1 MRSVVLGFNVRD
13 NSPFVEVIHMAEY
26 KIRDLEVLSG
36 IKAHTIRMW
45 EKRYNLFSP
54 ERTDTQIR
62 TYTDDDLTRMI
73 NIAILNRCGLKISKI
88 ATMSDEEIHQNVMDC
103 NGKQSEDVAIERLI
117 VALIEMDER
126 LFRDTLNDLIQSVG
140 LTLTFTDKLIPFL
153 DRIGI
158 MWLVG
163 TINPAQEHFMSNL
176 IRQKVISETD
186 RLPIPEKNTVDALL
200 FLPEHEQHEISLLFY
215 NFMLRDRGF
224 STVYLGQS
232 VPYDALSA
240 CIERLAPR
248 TMVTSWLTAVDDNFM
263 HSYFKRL
270 NSDNATIPVLA
281 GGIQVNNRK
290 DLVKD
295 FVHEIKDLPNQIE
308 ALLS

>member
-1 MRSVVLGFNVRD
+1 
-13 NSPFVEVIHMAEY
+13 MAEY

-36 IKAHTIRMW
+36 IKAHTIRIW

-73 NIAILNRCGLKISKI
+73 NIAILNRCGFKISKI
-88 ATMSDEEIHQNVMDC
+88 ATMQNEEIHNNVIEC
-103 NGKQSEDVAIERLI
+103 NGKNAEDVAIERLI
-117 VALIEMDER
+117 VAMIEMNER
-126 LFRDTLNDLIQSVG
+126 LFHDTLNDLIQSVG

-163 TINPAQEHFMSNL
+163 SINPAQEHFMSNL

-186 RLPIPEKNTVDALL
+186 RLPIPQKKTVDALL

-215 NFMLRDRGF
+215 NFMLRDKGF

-232 VPYDALSA
+232 VPYDALKS
-240 CIERLAPR
+240 CIEQLAPQ

-270 NSDNATIPVLA
+270 ATESAKIPVLA

-295 FVHEIKDLPNQIE
+295 FIHEINDLPKQIE
-308 ALLS
+308 AMIS

>member
-1 MRSVVLGFNVRD
+1 
-13 NSPFVEVIHMAEY
+13 MAEY

-36 IKAHTIRMW
+36 IKAHTIRIW
-45 EKRYNLFSP
+45 EKRYTLFSP
-54 ERTDTQIR
+54 ERTGTQIR
-62 TYTDDDLTRMI
+62 TYTDDDLTRCI
-73 NIAILNRCGLKISKI
+73 NIAILNRCGFKISKI
-88 ATMSDEEIHQNVMDC
+88 ATMSEAEIHEHVLACKSKNSD
-103 NGKQSEDVAIERLI
+103 DVAIERLI

-126 LFRDTLNDLIQSVG
+126 LFRDTLNELIHSIG
-140 LTLTFTDKLIPFL
+140 LTKTFTEKLIPFL

-186 RLPIPEKNTVDALL
+186 RLPIPEKKTVDALL

-215 NFMLRDRGF
+215 NFMLRDKGY

-232 VPYDALSA
+232 VPYDALNA
-240 CIERLAPR
+240 CIERLDPR

-270 NSDNATIPVLA
+270 NQECATIPVLA
-281 GGIQVNNRK
+281 GGIQINSRK
-290 DLVKD
+290 DLVRD
-295 FVHEIKDLPNQIE
+295 FIHEINDLPEQVG
-308 ALLS
+308 ALVS

>member
-1 MRSVVLGFNVRD
+1 
-13 NSPFVEVIHMAEY
+13 MAEY

-36 IKAHTIRMW
+36 IKAHTIRIW
-45 EKRYNLFSP
+45 EKRYDLFSP

-62 TYTDDDLTRMI
+62 SYSDDDLTRCI
-73 NIAILNRCGLKISKI
+73 NISILNRCGFKISKI
-88 ATMSDEEIHQNVMDC
+88 ATMTDRELHDNVMEC
-103 NGKQSEDVAIERLI
+103 NGKNAEDVAVERLI
-117 VALIEMDER
+117 VAMIEMDER
-126 LFRDTLNDLIQSVG
+126 LFHDTLNDLIQSVG

-163 TINPAQEHFMSNL
+163 SINPAQEHFMSNL

-186 RLPIPEKNTVDALL
+186 RLPIPQKKTVDALL

-215 NFMLRDRGF
+215 NFMLRDKGF

-232 VPYDALSA
+232 VPYDALKS
-240 CIERLAPR
+240 CIEQLAPR
-248 TMVTSWLTAVDDNFM
+248 TMVTAWLTAVDDNFM

-270 NSDNATIPVLA
+270 ANECVKIPVLA

-295 FVHEIKDLPNQIE
+295 FIHEINDLPKQIE
-308 ALLS
+308 AMIS

>member
-1 MRSVVLGFNVRD
+1 
-13 NSPFVEVIHMAEY
+13 MAEY

-36 IKAHTIRMW
+36 IKAHTIRIW

-73 NIAILNRCGLKISKI
+73 NIAILNRCGFKISKI
-88 ATMSDEEIHQNVMDC
+88 ATMQDEEIHHNVIEC
-103 NGKQSEDVAIERLI
+103 NGKNAEDVAIERLI
-117 VALIEMDER
+117 VAMIEMDER
-126 LFRDTLNDLIQSVG
+126 LFHDTLNDLIQSVG

-163 TINPAQEHFMSNL
+163 SINPAQEHFMSNL

-186 RLPIPEKNTVDALL
+186 RLPIPQKKTVDALL

-215 NFMLRDRGF
+215 NFMLRDKGF

-232 VPYDALSA
+232 VPFDALKS
-240 CIERLAPR
+240 CIEQLAPR

-263 HSYFKRL
+263 HGYFKRL
-270 NSDNATIPVLA
+270 TNECAEIPVLA
-281 GGIQVNNRK
+281 GGVQVNNRK

-295 FVHEIKDLPNQIE
+295 FIHEINDLPKQIE
-308 ALLS
+308 ALIS

>member
-1 MRSVVLGFNVRD
+1 
-13 NSPFVEVIHMAEY
+13 MAEY

-36 IKAHTIRMW
+36 IKAHTIRIW
-45 EKRYNLFSP
+45 EKRYTLFSP

-62 TYTDDDLTRMI
+62 TYSDDDLTRCI
-73 NIAILNRCGLKISKI
+73 NISILNRCGFKISTI
-88 ATMSDEEIHQNVMDC
+88 ATMSDREIHDHVMEC
-103 NGKQSEDVAIERLI
+103 NGKNAEDVAIERLI

-126 LFRDTLNDLIQSVG
+126 LFHDTLNDLIQSVG

-186 RLPIPEKNTVDALL
+186 RLPIPQKKTVDALL

-215 NFMLRDRGF
+215 NFMLRDKGF

-232 VPYDALSA
+232 VPYDALCL
-240 CIERLAPR
+240 CIEKLKPQ
-248 TMVTSWLTAVDDNFM
+248 TMITSWLTAVDENFM
-263 HSYFKRL
+263 QSYFMRL
-270 NSDNATIPVLA
+270 TKESAKIPVLA
-281 GGIQVNNRK
+281 GGIQINSRK

-295 FVHEIKDLPNQIE
+295 YIHEISDLPAQVG
-308 ALLS
+308 ALIS

>member
-1 MRSVVLGFNVRD
+1 
-13 NSPFVEVIHMAEY
+13 MAEY

-36 IKAHTIRMW
+36 IKAHTIRIW
-45 EKRYNLFSP
+45 EKRYTLFSP

-62 TYTDDDLTRMI
+62 TYSDDDLTRCI
-73 NIAILNRCGLKISKI
+73 NISILNRCGFKISKI
-88 ATMSDEEIHQNVMDC
+88 ATMSDREIHDHVMEC
-103 NGKQSEDVAIERLI
+103 NGKNAEDVAIERLI
-117 VALIEMDER
+117 VALIEMDEH
-126 LFRDTLNDLIQSVG
+126 LFHDTLNDLIQSVG

-186 RLPIPEKNTVDALL
+186 RLPIPQKKTVDALL

-215 NFMLRDRGF
+215 NFMLRDKGF

-232 VPYDALSA
+232 VPYDALSS
-240 CIERLAPR
+240 CIEKLQPQ

-270 NSDNATIPVLA
+270 NQDCVAIPVLA
-281 GGIQVNNRK
+281 GGIQINNRK

-295 FVHEIKDLPNQIE
+295 FIHEINDLPKQIE
-308 ALLS
+308 TLIS

>member
-1 MRSVVLGFNVRD
+1 
-13 NSPFVEVIHMAEY
+13 MAEY

-36 IKAHTIRMW
+36 IKAHTIRIW

-73 NIAILNRCGLKISKI
+73 NIAILNRCGFKISKI
-88 ATMSDEEIHQNVMDC
+88 ATMQNEEIHNNVIEC
-103 NGKQSEDVAIERLI
+103 NGKNAEDVAIERLI
-117 VALIEMDER
+117 VAMIEMNER
-126 LFRDTLNDLIQSVG
+126 LFHDTLNDLIQSVG

-163 TINPAQEHFMSNL
+163 SINPSQEHFMSNL

-186 RLPIPEKNTVDALL
+186 RLPIPQKKTVDALL

-215 NFMLRDRGF
+215 NFMLRDKGF

-232 VPYDALSA
+232 VPYDALKS
-240 CIERLAPR
+240 CIEQLAPR

-270 NSDNATIPVLA
+270 TTECVKIPVLA

-295 FVHEIKDLPNQIE
+295 FIHEINDLPKQI
-308 ALLS
+308 AAMIS

>member
-1 MRSVVLGFNVRD
+1 
-13 NSPFVEVIHMAEY
+13 MAEY

-36 IKAHTIRMW
+36 IKAHTIRIW
-45 EKRYNLFSP
+45 EKRYTLFSP

-62 TYTDDDLTRMI
+62 TYSDDDLTRCI
-73 NIAILNRCGLKISKI
+73 NISILNRCGFKISKI
-88 ATMSDEEIHQNVMDC
+88 ATMSDREIHDHVMEC
-103 NGKQSEDVAIERLI
+103 NGKNAEDVAIERLI

-126 LFRDTLNDLIQSVG
+126 LFHDTLNDLIQSVG

-186 RLPIPEKNTVDALL
+186 RLPIPQKKTVDALL

-215 NFMLRDRGF
+215 NFMLRDKGF

-232 VPYDALSA
+232 VPYDALKS
-240 CIERLAPR
+240 CIEQLAPR

-270 NSDNATIPVLA
+270 TTECVKIPVLA

-295 FVHEIKDLPNQIE
+295 FIHEINDLPKQI
-308 ALLS
+308 AAMIS

>member
-1 MRSVVLGFNVRD
+1 
-13 NSPFVEVIHMAEY
+13 MAEY

-36 IKAHTIRMW
+36 IKAHTIRIW

-73 NIAILNRCGLKISKI
+73 NIAILNRCGFKISKI
-88 ATMSDEEIHQNVMDC
+88 ATMQNEEIHNNVIEC
-103 NGKQSEDVAIERLI
+103 NGKNAEDVAIERLI
-117 VALIEMDER
+117 VAMIEMNER
-126 LFRDTLNDLIQSVG
+126 LFHDTLNDLIQSVG

-163 TINPAQEHFMSNL
+163 SINPAQEHFMSNL

-186 RLPIPEKNTVDALL
+186 RLPIPQKKTVDALL

-215 NFMLRDRGF
+215 NFMLRDKGF

-232 VPYDALSA
+232 VPYDALKS
-240 CIERLAPR
+240 CIEQLAPQ

-270 NSDNATIPVLA
+270 ATECAKIPVLA

-295 FVHEIKDLPNQIE
+295 FIHEINDLPKQIE
-308 ALLS
+308 AMIS

>member
-1 MRSVVLGFNVRD
+1 
-13 NSPFVEVIHMAEY
+13 MAEY

-45 EKRYNLFSP
+45 EKRYELFSP

-73 NIAILNRCGLKISKI
+73 NIAILNRCGFKISKI
-88 ATMSDEEIHQNVMDC
+88 ATMTNEEIHHHVVEC
-103 NGKQSEDVAIERLI
+103 NGKKSEDVAIERLI

-126 LFRDTLNDLIQSVG
+126 LFRDTLNDLIETVG
-140 LTLTFTDKLIPFL
+140 LAKTFTDKLIPFL

-163 TINPAQEHFMSNL
+163 TIDPAQEHFMSNL

-186 RLPIPEKNTVDALL
+186 RLPIPEKNSVDALL

-215 NFMLRDRGF
+215 NFMLRDKGI

-232 VPYDALSA
+232 VPYDALSS
-240 CIERLAPR
+240 CIERLKPR

-263 HSYFKRL
+263 QSYFKRL
-270 NSDNATIPVLA
+270 NFEFNSIPVLA
-281 GGIQVNNRK
+281 GGIQINSRK

-295 FVHEIKDLPNQIE
+295 CIHEITDLPNQVG
-308 ALLS
+308 ALIS

>member
-1 MRSVVLGFNVRD
+1 
-13 NSPFVEVIHMAEY
+13 MAEY

-36 IKAHTIRMW
+36 IKAHTIRIW
-45 EKRYNLFSP
+45 EKRYTLFSP

-62 TYTDDDLTRMI
+62 TYSDDDLTRCI
-73 NIAILNRCGLKISKI
+73 NISILNRCGFKISKI
-88 ATMSDEEIHQNVMDC
+88 ATMSDRELHDHVMEC
-103 NGKQSEDVAIERLI
+103 NGKNAEDVAVERLI

-126 LFRDTLNDLIQSVG
+126 LFHDTLNDLIQSIG

-186 RLPIPEKNTVDALL
+186 RLPIPEKNRVDALL

-215 NFMLRDRGF
+215 NFMLRDKGF

-232 VPYDALSA
+232 VPYDALRS
-240 CIERLAPR
+240 CIEQLAPR

-263 HSYFKRL
+263 QCYFKRL
-270 NSDNATIPVLA
+270 TTECTKIPVLA

-295 FVHEIKDLPNQIE
+295 FIHEISDLPKQIE
-308 ALLS
+308 ALIS

>member
-1 MRSVVLGFNVRD
+1 
-13 NSPFVEVIHMAEY
+13 MAEY

-36 IKAHTIRMW
+36 IKAHTIRIW
-45 EKRYNLFSP
+45 EKRYTLFSP

-62 TYTDDDLTRMI
+62 TYSDDDLTRCI
-73 NIAILNRCGLKISKI
+73 NISILNRCGFKISKI
-88 ATMSDEEIHQNVMDC
+88 ATMSDREIHDHVMEC
-103 NGKQSEDVAIERLI
+103 NGKNAEDVAIERLI

-126 LFRDTLNDLIQSVG
+126 LFHDTLNDLIQSVG

-186 RLPIPEKNTVDALL
+186 RLPIPQKKTVDALL

-215 NFMLRDRGF
+215 NFMLRDKGY

-232 VPYDALSA
+232 VPYDALCL
-240 CIERLAPR
+240 CIEKLKPQ
-248 TMVTSWLTAVDDNFM
+248 TMITSWLTAVDENFM
-263 HSYFKRL
+263 QSYFKRL
-270 NSDNATIPVLA
+270 TKESAKIPVLA
-281 GGIQVNNRK
+281 GGIQINSRK

-295 FVHEIKDLPNQIE
+295 YIHEISDLPAQVG
-308 ALLS
+308 ALIS